1 MYKSYLQVTWYLQ
14 IETIARDYGLIVIT
28 REGSNPEK
36 YVYDHDVLHKF
47 RSNIHLVVERVP
59 NDISSTRIR
68 RLVRRN
74 ESIRFLVPD
83 LTIQYISKVSIIFLL
98 GSTQKISWIRGGGF
112 VFV

>member
-1 MYKSYLQVTWYLQ
+1 M
-14 IETIARDYGLIVIT
+14 VIT

-98 GSTQKISWIRGGGF
+98 GSTQKISLIRGGV
-112 VFV
+112 VFCLKWRSKSKF